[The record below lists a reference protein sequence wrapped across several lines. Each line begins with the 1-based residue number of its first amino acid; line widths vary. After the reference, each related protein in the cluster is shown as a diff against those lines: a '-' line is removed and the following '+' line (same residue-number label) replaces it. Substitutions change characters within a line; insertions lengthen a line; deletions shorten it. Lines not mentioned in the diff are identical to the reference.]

1 MVCDGRLH
9 LVWGNQELSRNVH
22 LRQISNVPRNT
33 VEKIKQKIM
42 QSNTN
47 YFSIY
52 PTNNG
57 KDICTDE
64 SIMLRFKDNT
74 WSFIV
79 EIPSIHPDLVYTI
92 NTYKNKRKNDQ
103 TNNLE
108 TFLVQINDKQTNMIL
123 FEQTISVAIE
133 KKHEDAKIV
142 FSEANI
148 DLIPQRLVSSMVKVI
163 NNLYSL
169 MGMESV

>member
-1 MVCDGRLH
+1 M
-9 LVWGNQELSRNVH
+9 
-22 LRQISNVPRNT
+22 
-33 VEKIKQKIM
+33 
-42 QSNTN
+42 
-47 YFSIY
+47 
-52 PTNNG
+52 
-57 KDICTDE
+57 
-64 SIMLRFKDNT
+64 
-74 WSFIV
+74 
-79 EIPSIHPDLVYTI
+79 VYTI